1 MKDKPLDT
9 IEQAVAGAGTGDTSN
24 FDAPD
29 FGVLRALLDAMP
41 ARAVFLDRD
50 HRYRYV
56 NREFLEF
63 VRLPVDRVIGQ
74 HMAAVLGQQVYDS
87 YSGVTTRV
95 YSGETVRWEGWANNG
110 GQGRRYI
117 QENLVAFMSA
127 GGQIQGIIAIGLDLT
142 EHKLRERELAERL
155 EAQTAVET
163 MSSAI
168 IASALDC
175 VIVIDEDGRVIEF
188 NPAAEET
195 FGYRRDEVVGK
206 SIAELIVP
214 EHLRTRHYAGM
225 ERYLATGEASVLGRR
240 VEIEAMRS
248 DGSLLPVEL
257 AITDVRLP
265 DRRFFTAHI
274 RNLTDVRRAQ
284 EEIERQRDALHQS
297 EKLAALGSLLAGVA
311 HELNNPLSIVTG
323 QALMLREAAN
333 SPLLR
338 DADLHKIAER
348 SVKIEA
354 AAERCARIVR
364 TFLAMA
370 RQRAGERREVD
381 VSALLDGAID
391 LLAYGLKTG
400 GIELAKDVQPGLP
413 RIWADG
419 DQLHQVLVNL
429 LVNAQQALEEISG
442 PRRVTVTV
450 RHDPAKSNV
459 ALTVSDN
466 GPGIPEQIRNRIFD
480 PFFTTKP
487 QGIGTGIGLA
497 VSRGMIEA
505 QGGSLVL
512 QPSPPGRGAS
522 FVVQIPVGV
531 AATGASARVP
541 ESLDK
546 KMAEPNAR
554 RALVVDDEEEIAGIL
569 AELLDRQGFIC
580 DLSPSGEDAKGL
592 VRTSDYDVILCDIR
606 MAGGDG
612 PSFFY
617 WLQEAKPH
625 LAGRIGFVTGDTLG
639 PAAGRFLERT
649 GRPVIEKPFR
659 PDDVS
664 RLVRLL
670 ADDR

>member
-1 MKDKPLDT
+1 MKDKPLDMV
-9 IEQAVAGAGTGDTSN
+9 ERAVAGAGAGDTRN

-29 FGVLRALLDAMP
+29 IGVLRALLDAVP
-41 ARAVFLDRD
+41 ARAVFVDRD
-50 HRYRYV
+50 HHYRYV
-56 NREFLEF
+56 NREFLDF
-63 VRLPVDRVIGQ
+63 VKLPVDRIIGQ
-74 HMAAVLGQQVYDS
+74 HVAAVLGQPVFDS
-87 YSGVTTRV
+87 YSGIAAKV
-95 YSGETVRWEGWANNG
+95 YSGETIRWEGWASYG
-110 GQGRRYI
+110 GLGRRYI
-117 QENLVAFMSA
+117 QENLLPFMSA
-127 GGQIQGIIAIGLDLT
+127 SGQMRGVIAIGLDLT

-175 VIVIDEDGRVIEF
+175 VIVINEDGRVVEF
-188 NPAAEET
+188 NPAAEAT
-195 FGYRRDEVVGK
+195 FGYRRGAIVGK
-206 SIAELIVP
+206 PIAELIVP
-214 EHLRTRHYAGM
+214 EHLRRRHHAGM
-225 ERYLATGEASVLGRR
+225 GRYMLTGEAAVLGRR

-257 AITDVRLP
+257 AITEVRLP

-274 RNLTDVRRAQ
+274 RNLTDVRRAR

-333 SPLLR
+333 APLLH
-338 DADLHKIAER
+338 DAERHKIAER

-381 VSALLDGAID
+381 VSALVDGAID
-391 LLAYGLKTG
+391 LLSYGLITG
-400 GIELAKDVQPGLP
+400 GFELAKDVQSGLP
-413 RIWADG
+413 RVWTDG
-419 DQLHQVLVNL
+419 DQIHQVLVNL
-429 LVNAQQALEEISG
+429 IVNAQQALEEISG
-442 PRRVTVTV
+442 PRRIAVSV

-459 ALTVSDN
+459 TLTVSDN
-466 GPGIPEQIRNRIFD
+466 GPGVPEQIRNRIFD

-522 FVVQIPVGV
+522 FMIQIPVGV
-531 AATGASARVP
+531 AATSAFERVP
-541 ESLDK
+541 ESVDK
-546 KMAEPNAR
+546 KVAEPDVR
-554 RALVVDDEEEIAGIL
+554 RALVVDDEDEIAGIL
-569 AELLDRQGFIC
+569 AELLEREGFAC
-580 DLSPSGEDAKGL
+580 DLSPSGEAAKAL
-592 VRTSDYDVILCDIR
+592 VRTNDYDIILCDIR
-606 MAGGDG
+606 MADGDG

-625 LAGRIGFVTGDTLG
+625 LAARIGFVTGDTLG
-639 PAAGRFLERT
+639 PAAGRFLERS

-664 RLVRLL
+664 RLVALL
-670 ADDR
+670 LQP